1 MKKVLFFAAISVL
14 AFSSCK
20 KEDDKKDNV
29 FKGAVKTFQQGKAW
43 TWYEEDQNGKP
54 LRIAIAIDDAAMNSL
69 DRQTGGGHN
78 HANSISMQLPLKA
91 SATPFEHVMLDWNP
105 AGHPP
110 DNVYTKAH
118 FDFHFYTTSES
129 ERLQIPLYEE
139 AVDEFDNLPAAGYV
153 PANYIAIPE
162 GVPQMGKHWADVTSP
177 EMQPG
182 GTFTQT
188 FLYGTY
194 NGEVTFYEPM
204 ITEEF
209 LLANPAFQRDIPVP
223 TKFSEAGWY
232 PTKMRIE
239 KKNGVTNVIIE
250 NFVQRQAD

>member
-1 MKKVLFFAAISVL
+1 MKKILFFAATVL
-14 AFSSCK
+14 ALSSCK
-20 KEDDKKDNV
+20 KDNDKKDNV
-29 FKGAVKTFQQGKAW
+29 WKGAVKTFQQGKAW
-43 TWYEEDQNGKP
+43 TWYEADESGKP
-54 LRIAIAIDDAAMNSL
+54 LRIAIAIDDAAMASL

-78 HANSISMQLPLKA
+78 HANSISMQLPMQA

-105 AGHPP
+105 EGHEPA
-110 DNVYTKAH
+110 NVYTKPH
-118 FDFHFYTTSES
+118 FDFHFYTTSEG
-129 ERLQIPLYEE
+129 ERLDIPLYDE
-139 AVDEFDNLPAAGYV
+139 AIDEFDNLPAAGFV
-153 PANYIAIPE
+153 PANYIAIPG

-188 FLYGTY
+188 FLYGSF
-194 NGEVTFYEPM
+194 NGNVTFYEPM

-209 LLANPAFQRDIPVP
+209 LLANSSFQRDIPVP
-223 TKFSEAGWY
+223 TKFKEAGLY

-250 NFVQRQAD
+250 NFVQRQAN